1 MKVLKK
7 VGSFF
12 AAMVPVFVL
21 FSVQYIVVILGAS
34 LAYAVEMKNTMAFP
48 EVISDNSTQI
58 LFIVTNL
65 ICLLAA
71 FGEIKIH
78 RFKFKDISPVKQNK
92 RVYLFSVL
100 FALGAFFVF
109 WFVSSIYMR
118 ITGTENMLVVQRFS
132 DERMVLMFFAFV
144 TEPIVEEL
152 FFRGMLFK
160 TFEKRFPI
168 WFGAA
173 VSTLIF
179 ALMYID
185 YTICYELLI
194 GVALWFIRYKFGDLK
209 LCIFVNMI
217 MTAMYFAVSL
227 MNSEHYEQVI
237 AIGAAVGAVA
247 AAAGMLFMI
256 RSASKAENS
265 VSE

>member
-7 VGSFF
+7 IGSFF

-21 FSVQYIVVILGAS
+21 FSVQSIVVILGAS

-48 EVISDNSTQI
+48 EVISDNSAQLVSI
-58 LFIVTNL
+58 IANL
-65 ICLLAA
+65 ICVPVALV
-71 FGEIKIH
+71 EMRIH
-78 RFKFKDISPVKQNK
+78 RFEFKDISPVKQNK

-109 WFVSSIYMR
+109 WFVSSTFMR
-118 ITGTENMLVVQRFS
+118 ITGVENMFAAHRIT
-132 DERMVLMFFAFV
+132 DESMVLMFLAFMI
-144 TEPIVEEL
+144 EPIVEEL
-152 FFRGMLFK
+152 FFRGMLYK
-160 TFEKRFPI
+160 NYEKSFSIR
-168 WFGAA
+168 FGAA
-173 VSTLIF
+173 VTTLMYALYYIDLSYAF
-179 ALMYID
+179 LTGAALM
-185 YTICYELLI
+185 
-194 GVALWFIRYKFGDLK
+194 FIRYKFGDLK
-209 LCIFVNMI
+209 LCFFVNMI
-217 MTAMYFAVSL
+217 MTAMYVAVSL

-237 AIGAAVGAVA
+237 AIGAAVGVVA